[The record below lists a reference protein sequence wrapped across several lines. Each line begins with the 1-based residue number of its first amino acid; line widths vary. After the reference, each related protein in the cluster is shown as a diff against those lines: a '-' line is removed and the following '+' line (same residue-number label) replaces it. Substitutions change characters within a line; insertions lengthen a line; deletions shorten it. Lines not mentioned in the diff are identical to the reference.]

1 MEEQTA
7 YCTMI
12 LTKSKNKVETAMA
25 IDGNSYCTD
34 SYEITIDHAID
45 NISVGKFQY
54 LLLFAAGTCFMA
66 DAMEIMLLSFLTL
79 VLKDEWK
86 WDDNDGSVDRKLATI
101 TAFMFVGAMVG
112 TMVFGP
118 LGDRI
123 GRRPVLFCATSVISF
138 FGMMT
143 ALCSGFW
150 TLLLVRFMVGF
161 GIGGLTVPFDIL
173 IEFIPTESRGKFLLL
188 IEYYWTLG
196 SMMVPVIAYFT
207 IEVCHS
213 WQLFVVF
220 CAVPSFISL
229 MAGVFFVPESPRWLV
244 LKGRNEEALDIL
256 REAAIMN
263 GQDSNAIFPPGCI
276 IVCEKVQES
285 KWTDLFQPQLKKITL
300 LLFVLWSGFAMC
312 YYGAIMI
319 IARIFEAEHSQG
331 DYGDD
336 SNLQSSFDYSAIFIS
351 SSAEAMGTAIAMCL
365 VDRIG
370 RIPTIAGSYFAG
382 GIVLFL
388 LCFFL
393 DQLGRSIAVTLS
405 FMSRVFEMI
414 ASCTVWISTAE
425 IFTTEIR
432 STGHSAT
439 NAVARIGGFI
449 SPYLVSGN
457 ASFQLIGSV
466 FFAVHIGAAFCA
478 LQLPETKGVEL
489 GSRNGKES
497 ISFSRLESSITPTI
511 SCEMI

>member
-1 MEEQTA
+1 MMEIIT
-7 YCTMI
+7 
-12 LTKSKNKVETAMA
+12 
-25 IDGNSYCTD
+25 NSPPHISND
-34 SYEITIDHAID
+34 FYEITIDNAID
-45 NISVGKFQY
+45 NISIGKFQH
-54 LLLFAAGTCFMA
+54 LLLFATGTCFMA
-66 DAMEIMLLSFLTL
+66 DSMEIMLLSFLTL
-79 VLKDEWK
+79 VLKEEWK
-86 WDDNDGSVDRKLATI
+86 WDEDSENGSTTASAADQKLASI

-118 LGDRI
+118 LGDKI
-123 GRRPVLFCATSVISF
+123 GRRPVLFCAASVISF
-138 FGMMT
+138 FGIMT

-150 TLLLVRFMVGF
+150 SLLFVRFMVGF

-173 IEFIPTESRGKFLLL
+173 VEFIPTASRGKYMLL

-207 IEVCHS
+207 IELYHS
-213 WQLFVVF
+213 WQWFVVV
-220 CAVPSFISL
+220 CAIPSFLSL
-229 MAGVFFVPESPRWLV
+229 VTGVYFVPESPRWLV
-244 LKGRNEEALDIL
+244 LKGRNDEALAIL
-256 REAAIMN
+256 REAATMN
-263 GQDSNAIFPPGCI
+263 GQDSNELFPPGCVI
-276 IVCEKVQES
+276 ISEKVEES
-285 KWTDLFQPQLKKITL
+285 NWTELFQPRWRKITL

-319 IARIFEAEHSQG
+319 ITRIFEGEQHQG
-331 DYGDD
+331 VNNGDE
-336 SNLQSSFDYSAIFIS
+336 NLQSSSFDYSAIFIS
-351 SSAEAMGTAIAMCL
+351 STAEAMGTAMAICL

-388 LCFFL
+388 LCFFV
-393 DQLGRSIAVTLS
+393 DQLGRTVTVTLS
-405 FMSRVFEMI
+405 FMSRIFEMI

-425 IFTTEIR
+425 LFTTEIR

-449 SPYLVSGN
+449 SPYLISGN
-457 ASFQLIGSV
+457 ASFQFIGSV
-466 FFAVHIGAAFCA
+466 FFAVHVGAAFCA

-489 GSRNGKES
+489 GSTSSRGDGKLTMRRHS
-497 ISFSRLESSITPTI
+497 VSFSQLESSVPPT